1 MVSLIAAATLLALH
15 PLHSSSAQV
24 QLPPAGGT
32 GEVTVRV
39 FADDFP
45 PGHDSTAT
53 VRYLADRF
61 HITGQNGQAIPLVLR
76 ALHRDGVVLILSL
89 TMTIPPGFGGT
100 IWHGVLAERF
110 TDQVNLVQVHH
121 GARNATLLFSR
132 GDGPKPLP

>member
-1 MVSLIAAATLLALH
+1 MSLIAAATILALH

-24 QLPPAGGT
+24 QLPPSGGT

-39 FADDFP
+39 FAEDFP
-45 PGHDSTAT
+45 PGQDSAAAVQYL
-53 VRYLADRF
+53 VRRF
-61 HITGQNGQAIPLVLR
+61 RITSQNGQAIPLVLR
-76 ALHRDGVVLILSL
+76 RLRRDGVVLILAL
-89 TMTIPPGFGGT
+89 TMTIPAGFGGS

-110 TDQVNLVQVHH
+110 PDQVNLVQVHR